1 MAIKVTIQNLKS
13 IVNLEFDVPLT
24 GAYVITGANGC
35 GKTSLL
41 TTLHRMGAHNA
52 FQTGL
57 PGAKHANGI
66 DGLEEARIK
75 YEVNGD
81 SVSYRYNKERWSATP
96 KSNSSLVQL
105 GFSEVLFLKADS
117 SRVEPTPN
125 ELKGIRKYPADVN
138 LRGFLNRVFDTNKFE
153 KLLKINLPGKNTVAH
168 LIEMEQGTSK
178 KKNYYSE
185 KAFSLGELCVM
196 KLAQKLLS
204 VKNGALYIVDEFE
217 MALHPAAQV
226 RLFSEIES
234 LASTRN
240 CTILVST
247 HSSSLIRSVGR
258 KNIIYLENIDGN
270 VLVHR
275 NVYPTYALQYIALD
289 EDNPPDKLIFVED
302 VSAQNCVDAMW
313 RQYVVAHK
321 SPHVLPTVRSVVIGG
336 YKEVLRFLDRSA
348 SFVSGTTRRMAAL
361 DADAEPVCMPPRVT
375 QGKSPQKLTVPQ
387 ELYHKVKGST
397 VFLPWTP
404 EVGLCDMLQADLAK
418 HTKALKTFTGIMDL
432 KISTAEVNAHI
443 GLSPADARAKCKE
456 TVKSIASKIA
466 TKKNCTIDRA
476 QEDLFAYL
484 VEAYTKIDK
493 ATMAAL
499 SGKLFS

>member
-1 MAIKVTIQNLKS
+1 MAVRVNIQNLKS
-13 IVNLEFDVPLT
+13 IRNLDFEVPLS

-57 PGAKHANGI
+57 PGAKQANGI
-66 DGLEEARIK
+66 DGLEDARIK
-75 YEVNGD
+75 YEVNGN

-96 KSNSSLVQL
+96 KSNSSLIQR
-105 GFSEVLFLKADS
+105 GFSEVMFLKADS

-125 ELKGIRKYPADVN
+125 ELKGIRKYPADAA
-138 LRGFLNRVFDTNKFE
+138 LRGLLNRVFDTDKFE
-153 KLLKINLPGKNTVAH
+153 KLVKIILPGKNAVAH
-168 LIEMEQGTSK
+168 LIEIEQASGK

-204 VKNGALYIVDEFE
+204 VKNGALYIVDEFD
-217 MALHPAAQV
+217 MAVHPAAQV
-226 RLFSEIES
+226 RLFSEIEK
-234 LASTRN
+234 LAADRS

-247 HSSSLIRSVGR
+247 HSSSLIRSVKR
-258 KNIIYLENIDGN
+258 RNIIYLENIDGN
-270 VLVHR
+270 VAVHT

-313 RQYVVAHK
+313 LQYVAK
-321 SPHVLPTVRSVVIGG
+321 NRSPHTLPTVRTVVIGG

-348 SFVSGTTRRMAAL
+348 SFVTGTTRRMAAL
-361 DADAEPVCMPPRVT
+361 DADAEPICMPPKIT
-375 QGKSPQKLTVPQ
+375 QGKANQKLTVPQ
-387 ELYHKVKGST
+387 ELYQKVKGST

-404 EVGLCDMLQADLAK
+404 EVGLCDMLQSDLPK
-418 HTKALKTFTGIMDL
+418 HLKALKAFTGLMDL
-432 KISTAEVNAHI
+432 RISSAEVNGHI
-443 GLSPADARAKCKE
+443 GLDPADARAKCK
-456 TVKSIASKIA
+456 SIISGIASRISV
-466 TKKNCTIDRA
+466 KKSCTVDRA
-476 QEDLFAYL
+476 QEDLFSYL
-484 VEAYTKIDK
+484 VEAHTKIDK
-493 ATMAAL
+493 GTMDGL

>member
-1 MAIKVTIQNLKS
+1 MAVKVIIQNLKS

-75 YEVNGD
+75 YEVNGK

-105 GFSEVLFLKADS
+105 GFNEVLFLKADS

-125 ELKGIRKYPADVN
+125 ELKGVRKYPADAN
-138 LRGFLNRVFDTNKFE
+138 LRAFLNRVFDTNKFD

-168 LIEMEQGTSK
+168 LIEMEQGNSK
-178 KKNYYSE
+178 RKNYYSE

-204 VKNGALYIVDEFE
+204 VRNGALYIVDEFE

-226 RLFSEIES
+226 RLFAEIEG
-234 LASTRN
+234 LASARS

-313 RQYVVAHK
+313 RQYVAGHK
-321 SPHVLPTVRSVVIGG
+321 SPSCPT
-336 YKEVLRFLDRSA
+336 D
-348 SFVSGTTRRMAAL
+348 
-361 DADAEPVCMPPRVT
+361 C
-375 QGKSPQKLTVPQ
+375 
-387 ELYHKVKGST
+387 
-397 VFLPWTP
+397 
-404 EVGLCDMLQADLAK
+404 
-418 HTKALKTFTGIMDL
+418 
-432 KISTAEVNAHI
+432 
-443 GLSPADARAKCKE
+443 
-456 TVKSIASKIA
+456 
-466 TKKNCTIDRA
+466 
-476 QEDLFAYL
+476 
-484 VEAYTKIDK
+484 
-493 ATMAAL
+493 AL
-499 SGKLFS
+499 SCNWRVSRGAPFSRP